1 MTIDDVQE
9 MVEPT
14 PSLSERVATRRQPEA
29 VTLYSQFR
37 GNRITSHFYPEHW
50 AAVQIAR
57 MTAQQYGTPLDTGR
71 LRP

>member
-14 PSLSERVATRRQPEA
+14 PSLSERVATRRRPEA
-29 VTLYSQFR
+29 VLMLSQFR
-37 GNRITSHFYPEHW
+37 GNRIVSHFYPEHW

-57 MTAQQYGTPLDTGR
+57 DNARRYGTP
-71 LRP
+71 

>member
-29 VTLYSQFR
+29 VLMLSQFR
-37 GNRITSHFYPEHW
+37 GNRIVSHFYPERW

-57 MTAQQYGTPLDTGR
+57 DNARRYGTP
-71 LRP
+71 

>member
-9 MVEPT
+9 LVEPT

-29 VTLYSQFR
+29 VLMLSQFR
-37 GNRITSHFYPEHW
+37 GNRIVSHVYPEHW

-57 MTAQQYGTPLDTGR
+57 DNARRYGTP
-71 LRP
+71 